1 MNEKFGAGVVQH
13 HEKYLGLPPLVGR
26 GKRKAFNQIKDHVG
40 RKIASWKGKLL
51 SYAGK
56 EILIK
61 EVAQA
66 TPMYTMSCFKL
77 PDTLCKELNSLMGNF
92 WWGQKDKER
101 KMAWV
106 SREKLCIPKAEGGM
120 GFKDLR
126 AFNLALLAKQW
137 WRMQQNPNS
146 LVHRVLKA
154 KYFPNS
160 VASEADLG
168 RRPSYVWRSI
178 WNTKKAVDGGS
189 SWCIGNGE
197 GVRIWKDRWISSPKS
212 FKVTSPVVAYSG
224 LEKVSSLVDIDRRG
238 WDVRKVKNTFL
249 PHEAE
254 LILSIP
260 ISAKLPEDSLIWAW
274 TSYGRFTVKSA
285 YNVA

>member
-26 GKRKAFNQIKDHVG
+26 GKRKAFNQIKDQVG

-77 PDTLCKELNSLMGNF
+77 PDTLCKELNPLMGNF

-106 SREKLCIPKAEGGM
+106 SWEKL
-120 GFKDLR
+120 
-126 AFNLALLAKQW
+126 
-137 WRMQQNPNS
+137 
-146 LVHRVLKA
+146 
-154 KYFPNS
+154 
-160 VASEADLG
+160 
-168 RRPSYVWRSI
+168 
-178 WNTKKAVDGGS
+178 
-189 SWCIGNGE
+189 
-197 GVRIWKDRWISSPKS
+197 
-212 FKVTSPVVAYSG
+212 
-224 LEKVSSLVDIDRRG
+224 
-238 WDVRKVKNTFL
+238 
-249 PHEAE
+249 
-254 LILSIP
+254 
-260 ISAKLPEDSLIWAW
+260 
-274 TSYGRFTVKSA
+274 
-285 YNVA
+285 